1 MILALSH
8 IRKSFL
14 DETVIKDATFHIEDR
29 ERAALVGNNG
39 AGKTTLFR
47 IIAGQLSADSGEVF
61 LAKGKSF
68 GYLEQHTDL
77 SSEVSV
83 FEEVLSVRSRVFEIE
98 EKMRELERR
107 MAPAEGEELEKLL
120 NVHARLSQEFDD
132 ENGYAVKNEVTG
144 ILKGMGFSEKE
155 FDLPVTALSG
165 GEKTRVNLCKLL
177 LKKPDLLLLD
187 EPTNHLDI
195 HVTAWLE
202 TYLQSYPGAVFL
214 ISHDRYFL
222 DKLVHEVIDLDRGT
236 AYSYRGNYTDF
247 TVKKSAVWKAKLKE
261 YENQQ
266 QMIRHQEEVIEKLR
280 SYNREKSIR
289 RAESREKLLDKVE
302 RIEKPVEEND
312 SMELRLIPAVTSGN
326 DVMKVEDLAKSFGQK
341 KLFSDVNF
349 EIRRGE
355 RVMIIGDNGSGKTTL
370 LKIITGD
377 ETADR
382 GSIELGTKV
391 FMGYYDQEHQVLSPE
406 KSVFSEIQDTY
417 PSMNNTEIRNMLAAF
432 LFTEDDVF
440 KLVADLS
447 GGEKGRVSLA
457 KLMLSNA
464 NLLILDEP
472 TNHLDMTS
480 KEILENALCAYEGTL
495 LCVSHDR
502 YFINET
508 ATRILELYNGRFINY
523 IGNYDYYLEKRDA
536 MHALYDEK
544 EAGQS
549 ASPQKTKANEDW
561 LRQKEEQAKKR
572 KAESE
577 LKKVEEA
584 IERTEK
590 LIAGIDEEFGKPENG
605 SNAAL
610 LTELTKKRAALS
622 DELASYYEKWEEMI

>member
-8 IRKSFL
+8 ISISFL
-14 DETVIKDATFHIEDR
+14 DETIIRDATFHIEDR

-47 IIAGQLSADSGEVF
+47 IIAGQLTPDSGEVI

-68 GYLEQHTDL
+68 GYLEQHSDL
-77 SSEVSV
+77 SSESTL
-83 FEEVLSVRSRVFEIE
+83 FEEVLSVRAGVFETE
-98 EKMRELERR
+98 EKMRDLERR
-107 MAPAEGEELEKLL
+107 MAHSEGEELQKMLL
-120 NVHARLSQEFDD
+120 THARLQEDFDS
-132 ENGYAVKNEVTG
+132 ENGYAVKGEVTG
-144 ILKGMGFSEKE
+144 VLKGMGFSEKDFE
-155 FDLPVTALSG
+155 LPVTALSG

-177 LKKPDLLLLD
+177 LQKPDLLLLD

-195 HVTAWLE
+195 HATAWLE
-202 TYLQSYPGAVFL
+202 TYLQSYPGAVFV

-222 DKLVHEVIDLDRGT
+222 DKLVSQVIDLERGT
-236 AYSYRGNYTDF
+236 TASYRGNYTAF
-247 TVKKSAVWKAKLKE
+247 TAKKNAVWKAKLKE

-266 QMIRHQEEVIEKLR
+266 RMIKHQEEVIEKLR

-289 RAESREKLLDKVE
+289 RAESREKLLEKVE

-312 SMELRLIPAVTSGN
+312 SMDLRLIPAVISGN
-326 DVMKVEDLAKSFGQK
+326 DVLKVEGLAKSFGDK
-341 KLFSDVNF
+341 KLFSGAD
-349 EIRRGE
+349 IDIHRGE

-370 LKIITGD
+370 LKILTGD
-377 ETADR
+377 EQPD
-382 GSIELGTKV
+382 EGTVEFGAKV
-391 FMGYYDQEHQVLSPE
+391 FMGYYDQEHQVLDPE
-406 KSVFSEIQDTY
+406 NSIFSEIQDAY
-417 PSMNNTEIRNMLAAF
+417 PAMTNTEIRNMLAAF

-440 KLVADLS
+440 KLIGDLS
-447 GGEKGRVSLA
+447 GGEHGRVSLA

-464 NLLILDEP
+464 NLLLLDEP

-508 ATRILELYNGRFINY
+508 ATRILELYNGRFISY
-523 IGNYDYYLEKRDA
+523 IGNYDYYLEKKDS
-536 MHALYDEK
+536 MHSLYTDSTVTGTET
-544 EAGQS
+544 S
-549 ASPQKTKANEDW
+549 RKTKGNEDW

-572 KAESE
+572 KAENE
-577 LKKVEEA
+577 LRKAEEA

-590 LIAGIDEEFGKPENG
+590 RIAEIDEEFGRPENA

-610 LTELTKKRAALS
+610 LGELTAKREALAK
-622 DELASYYEKWEEMI
+622 DLTRLYEVWEEML